1 MYYNERKMQRIGRK
15 ELISGRKQLYLP
27 FIGDIAMKKALFFW
41 ITIFINITFANGEE
55 ALKSNKNTVINSDNI
70 SGVDSVTIAGD
81 QTAIP
86 YEQVLSMLSV
96 QGSRE
101 LLPNMRRLQVPEAM
115 PGLARILRDSEKPEY
130 IRKLAAFIMGK
141 IGSPEARKVL
151 IEMLEKT
158 DEPSLEWGG
167 SLWERLTEAVYDCI
181 EHESEQKLLEDLQHA
196 NPHVRWCAASQL
208 GKRKSAAAVDA
219 LIELLKDPHP
229 NPRLG
234 ATWALGEIQDVKGI
248 EELIAIVEK
257 RRTGGS
263 RLSAIEAM
271 GKILSPR
278 CIEAIKSVEPND
290 PDYWMVEKSPVTRAE
305 VLKANLPSFKLILKW
320 YEPNIEKRVIYPSLV
335 LTVPKY
341 EGEVDWTVVKISEEQ
356 ATRIIDCLLA
366 DGYVRLATD
375 TRGKNHWPGYARYS
389 LRISST
395 GGPNLSKSYDL
406 NFEFIEQLDSLREVL
421 YGDAAEAMDGLLE
434 QIQRQYV
441 IGESNKLGM
450 WGDETS
456 DHRELWLSAKNAL
469 PEGTF
474 FGVEAAWIDMHHTT
488 AICIVFKTSSG
499 GVVFYEYTN
508 SYAAILDTS
517 AEGFSCRQFIKL
529 WESKEDYN
537 REERLSLPMHHRL
550 LSRKWCGRP
559 TYSHARVTALDI
571 DGDWDKDLVVNLWYS
586 GGSYAGAETFVLRNN
601 GGIYTIVLSKKGAE
615 SQRFG
620 TKAKPLKRISDL
632 DSDGIA
638 ELMIW
643 DELSGP
649 EPHSNS
655 RCWLDIYH
663 WDGSKMAQCNSLFP
677 QAYEQPK
684 NGFLEIC
691 KLYPDQTPEYY
702 YYLGM
707 ISEYQAQIEQAVD
720 YYEKCARCAEA
731 PRIYVDAANEMLRH
745 IGSEIS
751 QSSSEYKEGHK
762 FWDHQKEPIPTI
774 IAGERATRIRHY
786 MSALFVPCPVRER
799 KRAEKALVE
808 LVSNYKL
815 LENSF
820 EADATWSSPVNF
832 GSTPDRHAVIAF
844 LHAGTGQYVSVWV
857 LCEEKDVVKSFSF
870 KGSAKGCGYWQVCDD
885 LDEDGNAE
893 IIIKHYVGD
902 YNGAGITAVWP
913 AIYKWDGNSYIRA
926 DEHFPDYYAENVVPK
941 YERIIEQHKD
951 WQDHDNKQIRTIYEK
966 CRFVLLKARAIAQK
980 LNQRLEPMPVLQ
992 KIDLPGLAVSLG
1004 MSVDEVA
1011 ESFANIDFTHKPEQR
1026 WQRNGQSFL
1035 KPEEITC
1042 DVVHLRRLNNQLEDA
1057 RFVFENHRL
1066 VRVMLTIIDV
1076 QNCLKPLVDA
1086 LDLRQVEPGVYEGLN
1101 GQILMR
1107 AGRGNAE
1114 KQTWEITRK

>member
-1 MYYNERKMQRIGRK
+1 
-15 ELISGRKQLYLP
+15 LCLP
-27 FIGDIAMKKALFFW
+27 FTGDMAMKKALFFW
-41 ITIFINITFANGEE
+41 ITIFINMTFANGGE
-55 ALKSNKNTVINSDNI
+55 ALKSNKNTVINSGNI
-70 SGVDSVTIAGD
+70 SGADSVTIAGD

-141 IGSPEARKVL
+141 IGSAEARKVL
-151 IEMLEKT
+151 IEVLEMT
-158 DEPSLEWGG
+158 DEPSVEWGG
-167 SLWERLTEAVYDCI
+167 SLWERLTEGVYDCI
-181 EHESEQKLLEDLQHA
+181 EQESEQKLLEDLQHE

-208 GKRKSAAAVDA
+208 GKRKSVIAVDA
-219 LIELLKDPHP
+219 LIELLKDPQP

-234 ATWALGEIQDVKGI
+234 ATWALGEIQDIKGI

-257 RRTGGS
+257 RRTGGN

-271 GKILSPR
+271 GKTLSPR

-305 VLKANLPSFKLILKW
+305 ELKADLSSFKLMLKW
-320 YEPNIEKRVIYPSLV
+320 NEPIIEKKVVYPSLV

-356 ATRIIDCLLA
+356 ATRIIDCLLT

-389 LRISST
+389 LGIST
-395 GGPNLSKSYDL
+395 KGGPDISKSYDL
-406 NFEFIEQLDSLREVL
+406 NLEFIKQLGSLREVL

-441 IGESNKLGM
+441 IGESNALGM

-474 FGVEAAWIDMHHTT
+474 FGVEAAWIDMHHAT
-488 AICIVFKTSSG
+488 AICILFKTSSG
-499 GVVFYEYTN
+499 GVEFYEYTN
-508 SYAAILDTS
+508 SYAAIVDTS
-517 AEGFSCRQFIKL
+517 AGGFCCRQLIKL
-529 WESKEDYN
+529 WDSKEDYYKK
-537 REERLSLPMHHRL
+537 ERLSLPMHHRV
-550 LSRKWCGRP
+550 LSQKWRGWP
-559 TYSHARVTALDI
+559 KYSHAKVAALDM
-571 DGDWDKDLVVNLWYS
+571 DGDWDKDLVVNLWDS

-601 GGIYTIVLSKKGAE
+601 GGIYAIVLSKRGAE

-620 TKAKPLKRISDL
+620 TKAKPINRISDL

-643 DELSGP
+643 DEFAGP

-677 QAYEQPK
+677 HAYEQPK

-702 YYLGM
+702 YYLGK

-720 YYEKCARCAEA
+720 YYEKCARCAKA
-731 PRIYVDAANEMLRH
+731 PRVYIYAANERLRD
-745 IGSEIS
+745 IGSGIY

-762 FWDHQKEPIPTI
+762 FWDHQKKPIPTVI
-774 IAGERATRIRHY
+774 TGERATQIRHH
-786 MSALFVPCPVRER
+786 MAALFVPCSVRER

-815 LENSF
+815 LENSV

-832 GSTPDRHAVIAF
+832 ASVPGRRRSVIAF
-844 LHAGTGQYVSVWV
+844 LHAGTGNDVSVWV
-857 LCEEKDVVKSFSF
+857 LCEEKDVVESFSF

-885 LDEDGNAE
+885 LNADGDAE
-893 IIIKHYVGD
+893 IIIKHYVGNYD
-902 YNGAGITAVWP
+902 GAGTTAVWP

-926 DEHFPDYYAENVVPK
+926 DEQFPDYYAQNMVPQ
-941 YERIIEQHKD
+941 YERIIELHKD
-951 WQDHDNKQIRTIYEK
+951 WRNHSNKQVRTIYEK
-966 CRFVLLKARAIAQK
+966 CRFVLQKARAIVQK
-980 LNQRLEPMPVLQ
+980 RHQNVDLLPVTQRIE
-992 KIDLPGLAVSLG
+992 LPGLAVSLG

-1011 ESFANIDFTHKPEQR
+1011 ESFSNIDFTHKPEQR
-1026 WQRNGQSFL
+1026 WQRNGHSFL
-1035 KPEEITC
+1035 KHEEITC
-1042 DVVHLRRLNNQLEDA
+1042 DVVHLRRVNNQLEDA
-1057 RFVFENHRL
+1057 RFIFENHRL
-1066 VRVMLTIIDV
+1066 VRVMLTIINV

-1086 LDLRQVEPGVYEGLN
+1086 LGLRQVGPGVYEGLN
-1101 GQILMR
+1101 GQILME
-1107 AGRGNAE
+1107 AGDGNAE
-1114 KQTWEITRK
+1114 KQTWEIIRK